1 LEDASVTV
9 TFKVYLANP
18 SIRAALLAPV
28 TADDPAMGSLV
39 ETGIYAQWF
48 HSDEELHYARWK
60 GGEVDIVQIDPTGQ
74 TQWAVE
80 VNWSDRALDQT
91 SELAAL
97 RTFCRRNRL
106 EEAGVTPRTAR
117 ATQQI
122 DGTTID
128 FTPASEYCY
137 QLGRDLIRRRRETS
151 SR

>member
-1 LEDASVTV
+1 M
-9 TFKVYLANP
+9 TFKVYLTNP
-18 SIRAALLAPV
+18 SIRAALFAPV

-48 HSDEELHYARWK
+48 HSDEELHYAHWK

-74 TQWAVE
+74 THWAVE
-80 VNWSDRALDQT
+80 VEWSDRALDHP

-106 EEAGVTPRTAR
+106 GEAGVTTRTAR
-117 ATQQI
+117 ATRQI

-137 QLGRDLIRRRRETS
+137 LLGRNLIRRRRGWA